1 MKILIVDPGCSGVD
15 GSILLA
21 SLIDLTGEPRAL
33 DPLAGAIRDLGI
45 CREFRYGAE
54 RVGAGEEVA
63 ATLLSITAREE
74 GAMAGDDFQ
83 EACMAVAD
91 DVGLSPGARDRVS
104 SVLGDLTAVSFR
116 PAETIFS
123 VVGTMFLLD
132 RAEFFEGTI
141 VAMPPALGA
150 TITRT
155 DCGDIPGP
163 APATLAVLTRH
174 RFPFASVPAEAD
186 LTTPVGAALLAAIT
200 ERSISLYPAMTPARV
215 GYGIRPSGEPTGL
228 LRVMEGESLPPGE
241 DRVVMLE
248 TNLDDTSGE
257 VIGYT
262 IERLFAE
269 GAADVFVTPAFGKK
283 NRPVSVVSVMAA
295 AADENRLI
303 RILMEET
310 GTLGVRVREFRKVVA
325 DRRKETVPVSVGG
338 REYPI
343 RVKTA
348 SANGRPVA
356 EKPEYDDLAAIARNR
371 GIPLR
376 LVGDEVRLCL
386 SERRRE
392 RTAREGGAGGG
403 CPPDLPSAANTA
415 RDG

>member
-1 MKILIVDPGCSGVD
+1 MKILVVDPGCSGVTGD
-15 GSILLA
+15 TLLA
-21 SLIDLTGEPRAL
+21 SLIDLLGEPRAL
-33 DPLAGAIRDLGI
+33 YPLAGAIRDLGI
-45 CREFRYGAE
+45 CREFRYEAE
-54 RVGAGEEVA
+54 RVDAGGVT
-63 ATLLSITAREE
+63 ATPLSVTIREE
-74 GAMAGDDFQ
+74 GTLGGDDFR

-91 DVGLSPGARDRVS
+91 DVGLSSGARDRVS
-104 SVLGDLTAVSFR
+104 SILDDLAAGG
-116 PAETIFS
+116 PGPAAETIFS
-123 VVGTMFLLD
+123 VVGTMLLLD
-132 RAEFFEGTI
+132 RAGFFEGAI
-141 VAMPPALGA
+141 VATPPALGSA
-150 TITRT
+150 ITRT
-155 DCGDIPGP
+155 ECGDIPGP

-215 GYGIRPSGEPTGL
+215 GYGIRASGEPTGL

-269 GAADVFVTPAFGKK
+269 GAADVFVTPALGKK

>member
-1 MKILIVDPGCSGVD
+1 MKILVIDPGCSGVTGD
-15 GSILLA
+15 TLLA
-21 SLIDLTGEPRAL
+21 SLIDLLGEPRAL
-33 DPLAGAIRDLGI
+33 YPLAGAIRDLGI
-45 CREFRYGAE
+45 CREFRYEAE
-54 RVGAGEEVA
+54 RVDAGGVT
-63 ATLLSITAREE
+63 ATRLSVTIREE
-74 GAMAGDDFQ
+74 GTLGGDDFR

-91 DVGLSPGARDRVS
+91 DVGLSSGARDRVS
-104 SVLGDLTAVSFR
+104 SILDDLAAGG
-116 PAETIFS
+116 PGPAAETIFS

-163 APATLAVLTRH
+163 APTTLAILARH

-215 GYGIRPSGEPTGL
+215 GYGIRPSGEPNGL

-269 GAADVFVTPAFGKK
+269 GAADVFVTPALGKK

-403 CPPDLPSAANTA
+403 CPPDLPSAANAA